1 MRIKRLSYLLNKNI
15 SRFTKMIAKMEQL
28 QSKLDLQLQRNQDEI
43 EQITLRNNE
52 ISNMKRQNDKML
64 KNFKN
69 LINQGDTNEC

>member
-1 MRIKRLSYLLNKNI
+1 MTIKRLNYLLNKNI
-15 SRFTKMIAKMEQL
+15 ARFTKMIAKMEQL

>member
-15 SRFTKMIAKMEQL
+15 ARFTKMIAKMEQL

-64 KNFKN
+64 RNFKN

>member
-28 QSKLDLQLQRNQDEI
+28 KSKLDLQLQRNQDEI

>member
-1 MRIKRLSYLLNKNI
+1 MRIKRLNYLLNKNI
-15 SRFTKMIAKMEQL
+15 ARFTKMIAKMEQL

>member
-1 MRIKRLSYLLNKNI
+1 MTIKRLNYLLNKNI
-15 SRFTKMIAKMEQL
+15 GRFTKMIAKMEQL

>member
-1 MRIKRLSYLLNKNI
+1 MTIKRLNYLLNKNI
-15 SRFTKMIAKMEQL
+15 ARFTKMIAKMKQL

>member
-1 MRIKRLSYLLNKNI
+1 MKIKRLSYLLNKNI
-15 SRFTKMIAKMEQL
+15 SRFTKMIVKMEQL